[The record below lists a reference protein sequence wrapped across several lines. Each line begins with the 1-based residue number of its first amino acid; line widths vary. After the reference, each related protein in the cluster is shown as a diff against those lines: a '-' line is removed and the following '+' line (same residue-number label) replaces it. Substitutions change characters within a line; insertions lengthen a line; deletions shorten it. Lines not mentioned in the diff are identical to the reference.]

1 MSAREDFWSR
11 RKARVA
17 AEDAAAAEAREEAQ
31 RAEARASLEEKSDA
45 EVLELLG
52 LPDPDTL
59 NRGDDFSAF
68 MAEAVPDRI
77 RRWALR
83 RLWGTNPALANLDGL
98 LDYGEDFT
106 DKTMVIENMQTA
118 YQVGKGMLT
127 HVHKL
132 AREAEALS
140 ALTDTETEAEN
151 EAGTGAVEPDVE
163 EQGEETDPPELAEA
177 APVYSYETATE
188 EADAWAAPP
197 RRRMQFTFDDTAEP
211 ST

>member
-17 AEDAAAAEAREEAQ
+17 AEDAAEVKAREEAK
-31 RAEARASLEEKSDA
+31 RAEVRASLEEKSDA

-52 LPDPDTL
+52 LPDPDTM

-98 LDYGEDFT
+98 VDYGEDFT
-106 DKTMVIENMQTA
+106 DSTRVIENMQTA

-127 HVHKL
+127 HVQKL
-132 AREAEALS
+132 AREAEALT
-140 ALTDTETEAEN
+140 AMAERDAEGEAEDEVGAPEPEVETEETVEMAE
-151 EAGTGAVEPDVE
+151 VEPAYSYTYEPAV
-163 EQGEETDPPELAEA
+163 AEA
-177 APVYSYETATE
+177 DTWSP
-188 EADAWAAPP
+188 PP
-197 RRRMQFTFDDTAEP
+197 RRRMHFTFDDASE
-211 ST
+211 STT

>member
-17 AEDAAAAEAREEAQ
+17 AEDAAEVEAREEAQ

-52 LPDPDTL
+52 LPDPDTM

-68 MAEAVPDRI
+68 MAETVPDRI

-106 DKTMVIENMQTA
+106 DKAMVIENMQTA

-127 HVHKL
+127 HVQKL

-140 ALTDTETEAEN
+140 AMTDTETED
-151 EAGTGAVEPDVE
+151 EAGTDAAEADVE
-163 EQGEETDPPELAEA
+163 QASEEADPPGVAEA
-177 APVYSYETATE
+177 APVYSYETATQ
-188 EADAWAAPP
+188 EADAWAAPQ

-211 ST
+211 GT

>member
-17 AEDAAAAEAREEAQ
+17 AEDAAEVKALEEAQ
-31 RAEARASLEEKSDA
+31 REEARASLEEKSDA

-59 NRGDDFSAF
+59 DKGDDFSAF

-106 DKTMVIENMQTA
+106 DKAMVIENMQTA

-127 HVHKL
+127 HVQKL
-132 AREAEALS
+132 ACEAEALTAMAES
-140 ALTDTETEAEN
+140 DAEGEAEDDTGAPETE
-151 EAGTGAVEPDVE
+151 VE
-163 EQGEETDPPELAEA
+163 ESVEMAEA
-177 APVYSYETATE
+177 EPVYSYTYEPAAA
-188 EADAWAAPP
+188 EADTYAPPP
-197 RRRMQFTFDDTAEP
+197 RRRMHFTFDDASE
-211 ST
+211 STK

>member
-17 AEDAAAAEAREEAQ
+17 AEDAAEVEAREEAQ

-45 EVLELLG
+45 EVLQLLG
-52 LPDPDTL
+52 LPDPDTM

-106 DKTMVIENMQTA
+106 DKAMVIENMQTA

-127 HVHKL
+127 HVQKL
-132 AREAEALS
+132 ARKAEALT
-140 ALTDTETEAEN
+140 AMTEADAEDGP
-151 EAGTGAVEPDVE
+151 EGATGAVETEVE
-163 EQGEETDPPELAEA
+163 ESVEMAEA
-177 APVYSYETATE
+177 EPVYSYTY
-188 EADAWAAPP
+188 EADTAEADEWTAPP

>member
-17 AEDAAAAEAREEAQ
+17 AEDAAEVEAREEAK
-31 RAEARASLEEKSDA
+31 RAEARATLEEKSDA

-52 LPDPDTL
+52 LPDPETM
-59 NRGDDFSAF
+59 NKGDDFSAF

-106 DKTMVIENMQTA
+106 DKAMVIENMQTA

-127 HVHKL
+127 HVQKL
-132 AREAEALS
+132 AREAEALT
-140 ALTDTETEAEN
+140 AMAERDAEGEAEDEAGAPEPEVDTEETVEMAE
-151 EAGTGAVEPDVE
+151 VEPAYSYTYE
-163 EQGEETDPPELAEA
+163 PAAAEA
-177 APVYSYETATE
+177 DTWAP
-188 EADAWAAPP
+188 PP
-197 RRRMQFTFDDTAEP
+197 RRRMHFTFDDASE
-211 ST
+211 STT

>member
-17 AEDAAAAEAREEAQ
+17 AEDAAEVEAREEAH

-106 DKTMVIENMQTA
+106 DKAMVIENMQTA

-127 HVHKL
+127 HVQKL

-140 ALTDTETEAEN
+140 AMADSDTKAEDEADID
-151 EAGTGAVEPDVE
+151 APEPDVE
-163 EQGEETDPPELAEA
+163 QAREEAERPEA
-177 APVYSYETATE
+177 APVYSYETATQE
-188 EADAWAAPP
+188 TDAYAAPL

>member
-17 AEDAAAAEAREEAQ
+17 AEDAAEAEAREEAQ

-45 EVLELLG
+45 EVLEMLG
-52 LPDPDTL
+52 LPDPDTM

-106 DKTMVIENMQTA
+106 DKAMVIENMQTA

-127 HVHKL
+127 HVQKL
-132 AREAEALS
+132 AREAEALTAMAES
-140 ALTDTETEAEN
+140 DAEGEAEDDTGAPETEVEESVEITEAE
-151 EAGTGAVEPDVE
+151 
-163 EQGEETDPPELAEA
+163 
-177 APVYSYETATE
+177 PVYSYTYEPAAA
-188 EADAWAAPP
+188 EADTYAPPP
-197 RRRMQFTFDDTAEP
+197 RRRMHFTFDDASE
-211 ST
+211 STT

>member
-17 AEDAAAAEAREEAQ
+17 AEDAADLEARAESE

-59 NRGDDFSAF
+59 NKGDDFSAF

-83 RLWGTNPALANLDGL
+83 RLWATNPALANLDGL

-106 DKTMVIENMQTA
+106 DKAMVIENMQTA

-127 HVHKL
+127 HVQKL
-132 AREAEALS
+132 AREAEALG
-140 ALTDTETEAEN
+140 AMAETEAEAESDAPQP
-151 EAGTGAVEPDVE
+151 EAED
-163 EQGEETDPPELAEA
+163 TDAPEIAEA
-177 APVYSYETATE
+177 APIYTYEVSAQ
-188 EADAWAAPP
+188 EADAAAPPP
-197 RRRMQFTFDDTAEP
+197 RRRLHFTFDDTSER
-211 ST
+211 TT

>member
-17 AEDAAAAEAREEAQ
+17 AEDAAKAEAREEAQ

-52 LPDPDTL
+52 LPDPDTM

-106 DKTMVIENMQTA
+106 DKAMVIENMQTA

-127 HVHKL
+127 HVQKL
-132 AREAEALS
+132 AREAEALT
-140 ALTDTETEAEN
+140 AMADTEGEGDTDAP
-151 EAGTGAVEPDVE
+151 EPDVDE
-163 EQGEETDPPELAEA
+163 AVEDADPLELAEA
-177 APVYSYETATE
+177 APVYTYEVAAQE
-188 EADAWAAPP
+188 EDAYAPPP

-211 ST
+211 GT

>member
-17 AEDAAAAEAREEAQ
+17 AEDAAESRSREEAK
-31 RAEARASLEEKSDA
+31 RVEARASLEEKSDA

-59 NRGDDFSAF
+59 DKGDDFSAF

-106 DKTMVIENMQTA
+106 DKAMVIENMQTA

-127 HVHKL
+127 HVQKL
-132 AREAEALS
+132 AREAEALTAMAES
-140 ALTDTETEAEN
+140 DAEAEDETGAPETELE
-151 EAGTGAVEPDVE
+151 EPVEV
-163 EQGEETDPPELAEA
+163 AEA
-177 APVYSYETATE
+177 EPVYSYTYEPAAA
-188 EADAWAAPP
+188 EADTYAPPP
-197 RRRMQFTFDDTAEP
+197 RRRMHFTFDDASE
-211 ST
+211 STT

>member
-11 RKARVA
+11 RKAQVA
-17 AEDAAAAEAREEAQ
+17 AEDAADLEARAEAE

-59 NRGDDFSAF
+59 NKGDDFSGF

-106 DKTMVIENMQTA
+106 DKAMVIENMQTA

-127 HVHKL
+127 HVQKL
-132 AREAEALS
+132 AREAEALG
-140 ALTDTETEAEN
+140 AMAETEAAADSDAPQP
-151 EAGTGAVEPDVE
+151 EA
-163 EQGEETDPPELAEA
+163 EETDAPEIAEA
-177 APVYSYETATE
+177 APVHTYEATAQ
-188 EADAWAAPP
+188 EAEDYAPPP
-197 RRRMQFTFDDTAEP
+197 RRRLHFTFDDASE
-211 ST
+211 STT

>member
-17 AEDAAAAEAREEAQ
+17 AEDAAEVEAREEAQ

-45 EVLELLG
+45 EVLEMLG
-52 LPDPDTL
+52 LPDPDTM

-106 DKTMVIENMQTA
+106 DKAMVIENMQTA

-127 HVHKL
+127 HVQKL
-132 AREAEALS
+132 AREAEALT
-140 ALTDTETEAEN
+140 AMAEADAEDATEDESVAPEPEVEEPIEMAEAE
-151 EAGTGAVEPDVE
+151 
-163 EQGEETDPPELAEA
+163 
-177 APVYSYETATE
+177 PVYSYTYEAAAAETDT
-188 EADAWAAPP
+188 WAPPP
-197 RRRMQFTFDDTAEP
+197 RRRLHFTFDDASE
-211 ST
+211 STT